1 MLENE
6 NNTKT
11 FDSSQLLK
19 DLTLLRDGLVKNGE
33 QNKHI
38 EKMSSW
44 IENIDSIDTIKDIA
58 ENMHYKIDP
67 RCDYYD
73 TTEMFVYLTNYW
85 TNGEYNK
92 KDLSAFYPIKDAYV
106 ELKQVFADIKA
117 DAEKCIGLFGN
128 NQGDFDR
135 EQNSLS
141 QRIRKLCDTM
151 LRIYTFDPQKAA
163 NVCRLSLHTAEIDGL
178 KEIIEYFDIDKNND
192 ALEYILNFCKHF
204 IYQNHWGDLHIPI
217 EGICNMAKAIL
228 EGKD

>member
-1 MLENE
+1 MLESE

-11 FDSSQLLK
+11 FDSSQLLEA
-19 DLTLLRDGLVKNGE
+19 LTLLRDGLVKNGE
-33 QNKHI
+33 QNKHV
-38 EKMSSW
+38 EKMSKW

-73 TTEMFVYLTNYW
+73 TTEMFDYLTGYW
-85 TNGEYNK
+85 ASGEYNK
-92 KDLSAFYPIKDAYV
+92 KDLTAFYPIKDERV
-106 ELKQVFADIKA
+106 ELKKVFADIKA
-117 DAEKCIGLFGN
+117 VAEKCIELFKVD
-128 NQGDFDR
+128 QSSFEK

-141 QRIRKLCDTM
+141 QKIRKLYDTM
-151 LRIYTFDPQKAA
+151 LRIRSFDPQRAA

-178 KEIIEYFDIDKNND
+178 KEIAEYFDIAKNSD

-204 IYQNHWGDLHIPI
+204 IYQNHWGNLHMPI